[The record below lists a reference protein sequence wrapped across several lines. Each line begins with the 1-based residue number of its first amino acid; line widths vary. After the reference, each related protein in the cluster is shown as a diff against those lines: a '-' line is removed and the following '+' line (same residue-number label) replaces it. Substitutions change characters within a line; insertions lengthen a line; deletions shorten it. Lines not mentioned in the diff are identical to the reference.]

1 MYEIGSE
8 FNLEKTMERRNLIE
22 DLSEAAEAAGRYIE
36 FLRCGRDAIGFV
48 ADDIIAGFQDDGIS
62 REDGGYKAF
71 LPALACDSMVLPFE
85 VRGYEIVY
93 YKVGEDLMIDE
104 ADLLDKLRSA
114 GNDGDYRPV
123 VLVMNYFGVSDV
135 SGLTK
140 VIKSN
145 YEKSLI
151 IEDVTHTLMDEHGL
165 FDADSAADYHV
176 GSIRK
181 WLGVPDGA
189 FAASKREFLMGAL
202 TGETD
207 FTALRR
213 EALLEKTE
221 YLDNGDTELKAHFRS
236 LLSDAED
243 SLSDGL
249 DPYHIS
255 DVSADI
261 LSDIDVAN
269 IRRRRSVNYSCL
281 YRQLADLPLCGKA
294 YRLLPE
300 IAKNETEDELE
311 HTPFMLPIV
320 LDIDFMRR
328 SAITEE
334 GKSIT
339 RDGFERKLAEHG
351 IYAPVLWPI
360 LEGARKACEKSAHF
374 SDNMLA
380 FWIDQRYD
388 RFDMEQVALV
398 LNEELGRL

>member
-8 FNLEKTMERRNLIE
+8 FNLERNAERSNFIE
-22 DLSEAAEAAGRYIE
+22 DLTEVAETAGRHIE

-48 ADDIIAGFQDDGIS
+48 ADDIIAGFQDDGIG
-62 REDGGYKAF
+62 RADGGYKAF

-93 YKVGEDLMIDE
+93 YKVGEDLKIDE
-104 ADLLDKLRSA
+104 ADLLEKLDAA
-114 GNDGDYRPV
+114 GDNNNFRPV
-123 VLVMNYFGVSDV
+123 VLIMNYFGVSDISV
-135 SGLTK
+135 IAN
-140 VIKSN
+140 VIKDKYQDSV
-145 YEKSLI
+145 I
-151 IEDVTHTLMDEHGL
+151 VEDVTHILMDEQSFLG
-165 FDADSAADYHV
+165 DSSVADYHV

-189 FAASKREFLMGAL
+189 FAISKREFLMGAL

-221 YLDNGDTELKAHFRS
+221 YLDNGDAELKAHFRS

-255 DVSADI
+255 DDSADI
-261 LSDIDVAN
+261 LSDIDVTM
-269 IRRRRSVNYSCL
+269 IRHRRSVNYSFL
-281 YRQLADLPLCGKA
+281 YKALSDLPLCGKA

-300 IAKNETEDELE
+300 IAKAEDGGLL

-334 GKSIT
+334 GKNIT
-339 RDGFERKLAEHG
+339 RDDFERKLAQRG
-351 IYAPVLWPI
+351 VYAPVLWPI
-360 LEGARKACEKSAHF
+360 LEDARNACGKSAKF

-380 FWIDQRYD
+380 LWIDQRYD

>member
-8 FNLEKTMERRNLIE
+8 FNLERMSDRRNLLE
-22 DLSEAAEAAGRYIE
+22 DFSEAAEAAGRYIE

-62 REDGGYKAF
+62 RSEGGYKAF

-85 VRGYEIVY
+85 VRGYDIVY
-93 YKVGEDLMIDE
+93 YKVTENLLIDE
-104 ADLLDKLRSA
+104 ADLLDKLEKAA
-114 GNDGDYRPV
+114 GGEDFRPV
-123 VLVMNYFGVSDV
+123 VLVMNYFGVSDISV
-135 SGLTK
+135 ITD
-140 VIKSN
+140 VIKSKYQN
-145 YEKSLI
+145 SVI
-151 IEDVTHTLMDEHGL
+151 IEDVTHTLMDEQG
-165 FDADSAADYHV
+165 FIAEDSAADYHV

-189 FAASKREFLMGAL
+189 FAASKKEFLMGAL

-213 EALLEKTE
+213 EALIEKSE
-221 YLDNGDTELKAHFRS
+221 YLDNGDAELKAHFRS

-261 LSDIDVAN
+261 LSDIDVLK
-269 IRRRRSVNYSCL
+269 IRHRRSVNYSCIYKL
-281 YRQLADLPLCGKA
+281 LSDLPLCGKA
-294 YRLLPE
+294 YKLLPE
-300 IAKNETEDELE
+300 IAKAEDGDGLE
-311 HTPFMLPIV
+311 HVPFMLPIV

-339 RDGFERKLAEHG
+339 RDGFEKKLAQRG

-360 LEGARKACEKSAHF
+360 LDGAREACEKSAHF

-388 RFDMEQVALV
+388 RFDMEQVAAI

>member
-8 FNLEKTMERRNLIE
+8 FNLERVSDRRNLLE
-22 DLSEAAEAAGRYIE
+22 DFTEVAEEAGRYIE

-48 ADDIIAGFQDDGIS
+48 ADDIIAGFQDEGIG
-62 REDGGYKAF
+62 RGDGGYKVF

-85 VRGYEIVY
+85 VRGYDIVY
-93 YKVGEDLMIDE
+93 YKVTDELSIDEEDLLNKLEKAAGGEDF
-104 ADLLDKLRSA
+104 
-114 GNDGDYRPV
+114 RPV
-123 VLVMNYFGVSDV
+123 VLVMNYFGSSDIAV
-135 SGLTK
+135 ITD
-140 VIKSN
+140 VIK
-145 YEKSLI
+145 EKYQNSVI
-151 IEDVTHTLMDEHGL
+151 IEDVTHILMDEKDFVTVG
-165 FDADSAADYHV
+165 AAADYHV

-189 FAASKREFLMGAL
+189 LAVSKKEFLMGAL

-213 EALLEKTE
+213 EALIEKSE
-221 YLDNGDTELKAHFRS
+221 YLDNGDAELKAHFRS

-261 LSDIDVAN
+261 LSDIDVLKL
-269 IRRRRSVNYSCL
+269 RHRRSVNYSFL
-281 YRQLADLPLCGKA
+281 YKLLADLPLCGKA
-294 YRLLPE
+294 FKLLPE
-300 IAKNETEDELE
+300 IAKADDELK
-311 HTPFMLPIV
+311 HVPFMLPIV

-334 GKSIT
+334 GKNIT
-339 RDGFERKLAEHG
+339 RDGFEKKLAQRG

-360 LEGARKACEKSAHF
+360 LEGAREACEKSAHF

-388 RFDMEQVALV
+388 RFDMEQIAAV

>member
-8 FNLEKTMERRNLIE
+8 FNLERDAQRRNLLG
-22 DLSEAAEAAGRYIE
+22 DFTEAAEAAGRYIE

-62 REDGGYKAF
+62 RGDGGYKAF

-85 VRGYEIVY
+85 VRGYDIVY
-93 YKVGEDLMIDE
+93 YKVGDDLSIDAE
-104 ADLLDKLRSA
+104 NLLEKLDAAS
-114 GNDGDYRPV
+114 GSDDFRPV
-123 VLVMNYFGVSDV
+123 VLIMNYFGITETSVIAD
-135 SGLTK
+135 
-140 VIKSN
+140 VIKDKYKDSV
-145 YEKSLI
+145 I
-151 IEDVTHTLMDEHGL
+151 IEDVTHLLMDEQGC
-165 FDADSAADYHV
+165 FNGSSATDYHV

-189 FAASKREFLMGAL
+189 FAVSKKEFLMGAL

-213 EALLEKTE
+213 DALLEKTE
-221 YLDNGDTELKAHFRS
+221 YLDNGDEELKTHFRS

-261 LSDIDVAN
+261 LSDIDVAK
-269 IRRRRSVNYSCL
+269 IRYRRSVNYSIL
-281 YRQLADLPLCGKA
+281 YKKLLDLPLCGKA
-294 YRLLPE
+294 FRALPE
-300 IAKNETEDELE
+300 IAKTEDGDLK
-311 HTPFMLPIV
+311 HVPFMLPIV
-320 LDIDFMRR
+320 LDVDFMRR
-328 SAITEE
+328 SAITDE

-339 RDGFERKLAEHG
+339 RDGFERKLAERG

-360 LEGARKACEKSAHF
+360 LDGARSACEKSAYF

-388 RFDMEQVALV
+388 RFDMEQVARAF
-398 LNEELGRL
+398 NEELSKL